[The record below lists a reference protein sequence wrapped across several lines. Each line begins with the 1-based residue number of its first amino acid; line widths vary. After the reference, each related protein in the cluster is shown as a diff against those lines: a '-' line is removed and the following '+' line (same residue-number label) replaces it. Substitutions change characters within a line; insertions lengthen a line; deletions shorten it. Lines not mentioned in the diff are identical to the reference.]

1 MFQNGLLNLAQAVEA
16 GANLNTSKSPN
27 SSTSSEGDSF
37 LASLVQAIDETNAVL
52 PENLQIST
60 SEITQEILYNAEK
73 STLFGDLSEEIKG
86 SIFENLSF
94 MQMLS
99 VLESLQISSS
109 EVKLANLSTQMQQ
122 LLQSEANFNE
132 LKNAKNLDELI
143 DLANN
148 KFQLNVKSVSLEMLT
163 ELKTTFP
170 KLNEANFFSTKLE
183 GVFKEFLN
191 TKISNILKDT
201 QSQINAANSHT
212 KANFKSQKDGENL
225 LLKALQSID
234 ENEILKNA
242 KIESTAKIENIAD
255 GDELVLQN
263 KSVNLNEKA
272 NLNAPNLANLSSN
285 LKEKHNESVKTEPNL
300 QKITKEN
307 LNESAL
313 KSTLK
318 SENLSKS
325 GEFQKE
331 LLKSVNEN
339 LAKNEILKQ
348 TQEAVKSQFSENL
361 KSSENQIKT
370 AISNEP
376 KLSENLNKNAQIQ
389 TLNLKEN
396 LKEAKSPKSTEFKIS
411 ESAAKS
417 INLTQNQAK
426 NFSENLNENLSE
438 NLNKNLNKNEN
449 LAKSQNAINSSKNAQ
464 SQSQNL
470 TQNLTQN
477 LPKNTQTQINLN
489 SEKFTPKAEFNANK
503 EILNANLNAANL
515 VNQTNTQE
523 NLDLNL
529 MRFQSKINAQNLQ
542 NLSTNLQTNL
552 SQNETKFEA
561 NLNEIDFADLA
572 QSVENKGFESEKSE
586 LNSLF
591 RDLSQ
596 VSRNEIKQQI
606 NFKETMNHF
615 ANDFK
620 EQLSQFKSPITRFNI
635 TLHPSNLGEVE
646 VTLFQRGQNLHVNFN
661 TNTSTMNLFIQNQAE
676 FKNSLVNMGFTG
688 LEMNFSDQGKKD
700 RNQKQNQRQNFSDE
714 FELGSGL
721 NSSNALEIILAK
733 YF

>member
-27 SSTSSEGDSF
+27 TSTSSEGDSF

-109 EVKLANLSTQMQQ
+109 EVKLTNLSTQMQQ
-122 LLQSEANFNE
+122 LLQSEVNFNE

-191 TKISNILKDT
+191 TKISNILKET
-201 QSQINAANSHT
+201 QSHINAANSHT

-242 KIESTAKIENIAD
+242 KIESTAKVENIAD

-285 LKEKHNESVKTEPNL
+285 LKEKHNESVKNEPNL
-300 QKITKEN
+300 QKIAKEN
-307 LNESAL
+307 LNENAL
-313 KSTLK
+313 KTTLK
-318 SENLSKS
+318 SENLSKNS
-325 GEFQKE
+325 EFQKE
-331 LLKSVNEN
+331 LLKNEN

-370 AISNEP
+370 PNLNEP

-396 LKEAKSPKSTEFKIS
+396 LKEVKSPKSTEFKIS

-464 SQSQNL
+464 SQSQSQNL

-489 SEKFTPKAEFNANK
+489 SEKFTPKGEFSTNK
-503 EILNANLNAANL
+503 EILSANLNAANL